1 MLRETGAQTLKAVVH
16 CQGST
21 SFALACAGGLV
32 PEVTDVVSNAVSFHV
47 DVPRL
52 SKLQMQVLLPG
63 CRSASPASTRNGRS
77 GRPR

>member
-1 MLRETGAQTLKAVVH
+1 MLRETGRKTLKAVVH

-52 SKLQMQVLLPG
+52 SKLQMQVLQL
-63 CRSASPASTRNGRS
+63 S
-77 GRPR
+77 